1 MSAVPGER
9 TDPPRA
15 SAGMGRRFL
24 LAAAIVAL
32 LAGGATATGVL
43 LQVETVVKFVNES
56 PAIKSHE
63 VTPAEAG
70 APQTILVIGSDRRF
84 KDRHD
89 PHNARSDTI
98 ILVRMNP
105 HADATTLMSI
115 PRDLKVHLRRGS
127 APDKINAAYSIGGP
141 SATARVVKRLLS
153 TPGRPFEINHI
164 VNVNFGGF
172 HRAVDALGCVY
183 ADIDRNYF
191 NDNSPPAGGGPDYA
205 VIDVKPGYQR
215 LCGVKALEYVRFRH
229 LDTDIVRSSRQQ
241 DFLRQAKQQ
250 YGAGKLL
257 DNRTKLG
264 KIFGKYTQSDAELHT
279 TSGILKLL
287 NLVIFSGKK
296 KPIEEIHFPAIL
308 GAADDPFVTAKRA
321 AIDRVVSRF
330 LSGTSGAAKPK
341 KNTAKPGRKK
351 AKRKQAA
358 GIPAGM
364 VDAESVGEQQGAIAG
379 AKVGFP
385 VLYPKVI
392 PSGGTYKSQGGGIYP
407 RAYGL
412 KVHGH
417 RYGAYRLVI
426 SAGPIG
432 EYYGVQGTSWKSP
445 PLLRSP
451 SEVRIVNGRR
461 LLLFYDGSSLRFV
474 GFYTRKGAYWI
485 SNTLSETVPNR
496 QMLAMAASLQ
506 RIGTHR

>member
-1 MSAVPGER
+1 VSVVPGGA
-9 TDPPRA
+9 PGAPRA

-24 LAAAIVAL
+24 VAAGIVAL
-32 LAGGATATGVL
+32 LAGAATATGVL
-43 LQVETVVKFVNES
+43 LQVKTVVKFVNES

-63 VTPAEAG
+63 ITPAEAG

-84 KDRHD
+84 KDRKD

-115 PRDLKVHLRRGS
+115 PRDLKVHLRKGS
-127 APDKINAAYSIGGP
+127 APDKINAAYSIGGA
-141 SATARVVKRLLS
+141 SATARAVKRVLS
-153 TPGRPFEINHI
+153 TPGRPFQINHI

-191 NDNSPPAGGGPDYA
+191 NDNNPPAGGGPDYA
-205 VIDVKPGYQR
+205 VIDLKPGYQR
-215 LCGVKALEYVRFRH
+215 MCGVKALEYVRFRH
-229 LDTDIVRSSRQQ
+229 LDTDIIRSSRQQ

-257 DNRTKLG
+257 DNRTQLG
-264 KIFGKYTQSDAELHT
+264 KIFGRYTQSDAELHT
-279 TSGILKLL
+279 TAGILKLL

-308 GAADDPFVTAKRA
+308 GAADDPFVTARRGP
-321 AIDRVVSRF
+321 IDKVVTRF
-330 LSGTSGAAKPK
+330 LSGKSATAKPKQAAKPAKGK
-341 KNTAKPGRKK
+341 KHRRK
-351 AKRKQAA
+351 AL
-358 GIPAGM
+358 GIPPGM
-364 VDAESVGEQQGAIAG
+364 VDAESAGEQQGAIAG
-379 AKVGFP
+379 ERVGFP

-392 PSGGTYKSQGGGIYP
+392 PSSGTYKSQGGNIYP
-407 RAYGL
+407 RAYGI
-412 KVHGH
+412 KVRGH

-426 SAGPIG
+426 SAGAIG

-445 PLLRSP
+445 PVLRSP
-451 SEVRIVNGRR
+451 SEIRTVNRRR

-474 GFYTRKGAYWI
+474 GFHTKQGAYWI
-485 SNTLSETVPNR
+485 SNTLSETVPNA
-496 QMLAMAASLQ
+496 QMLAMAATLQ